1 MTSKIHQK
9 SLFGAPWVQRG
20 AKDVQKSLQVP
31 TLMVSG
37 STLAS
42 FCTDSGRLCVDFGRI
57 CERFSNQYILNFALV
72 SPKPPTSPERR
83 ACWSA
88 GVASIFGIAFL
99 SG

>member
-37 STLAS
+37 SILAA
-42 FCTDSGRLCVDFGRI
+42 FCTDFGRLCVDFGRI

-72 SPKPPTSPERR
+72 SPN
-83 ACWSA
+83 
-88 GVASIFGIAFL
+88 IAN
-99 SG
+99 SEKH